1 MDIKLSS
8 TKQINQRK
16 LFVWLWQGY
25 LRRHVWVLAFIVILM
40 MIEGSMVGGL
50 AWMMQPLFD
59 GVFVGGSYTQLWVV
73 GAIVFFLFLTR
84 AILSVVHRVLMT
96 KIAKE
101 SVADLQNDL
110 LGHLLSLDMGFFA
123 QHAPGYLMERVQGDV
138 QAVGTIWGLIVRGAA
153 RDLVG
158 LISLFAVML
167 SIDWLWTL
175 VALMGAPLLMG
186 PSLIAA
192 RYTRKQASKAREV
205 AANMATRLDEAFHG
219 VGTIK
224 LNGLERY
231 YADRYRTLTQR
242 QIKVEVKTLLVL
254 P

>member
-8 TKQINQRK
+8 TKQIDQRK
-16 LFVWLWQGY
+16 LFVWLWQSY

-73 GAIVFFLFLTR
+73 GAIVFFLFLAR
-84 AILSVVHRVLMT
+84 AVLSVVHRVLMT
-96 KIAKE
+96 KIAKQ

-167 SIDWLWTL
+167 SID
-175 VALMGAPLLMG
+175 
-186 PSLIAA
+186 
-192 RYTRKQASKAREV
+192 
-205 AANMATRLDEAFHG
+205 
-219 VGTIK
+219 
-224 LNGLERY
+224 
-231 YADRYRTLTQR
+231 
-242 QIKVEVKTLLVL
+242 
-254 P
+254 